1 MAKMRIHEFAKELDM
16 PGKDV
21 IAILE
26 KIGEAGKTV
35 SSSIDEEL
43 QEKVRNHISKGDNAV
58 KADKADKA
66 DKAEKTDEKAA
77 PAKATA
83 AQKPAPA
90 PLTRTVMIVPKGFIV
105 KKTFVSGCKRT
116 TTPNTKPSQEPAA
129 GP

>member
-66 DKAEKTDEKAA
+66 DKAEKTDEKAD
-77 PAKATA
+77 PARK
-83 AQKPAPA
+83 KPGR
-90 PLTRTVMIVPKGFIV
+90 PLRDQQYVA
-105 KKTFVSGCKRT
+105 
-116 TTPNTKPSQEPAA
+116 EPARRQRRRQRR
-129 GP
+129 